1 MKSQPVDVVVLGV
14 GCTHFG
20 DLFGMS
26 ASDLVARAVNDALD
40 DAQLSREQVDAGWI
54 GTYFPHSGLAGTSLS
69 DAVGLAGKPVSR
81 VENYCV
87 TGTDAIRHGA
97 MAIESGWYDVV
108 VVAGV
113 EKLKERGDVG
123 IPDQG
128 EHDVIARGRSAP
140 GGFALSATAYL
151 AEYGLTTSVLDDV
164 AVKNH
169 DNGSEHPKAHLRRRI
184 TAEQAAAA
192 TEVSSPLRLYD
203 CCPTSDGAA
212 ALILGRREHARP
224 DRPTVSLRGIS
235 LASFAAHPYLQ
246 PGFNY
251 LGWPATV
258 SAAKEAYRQ
267 AGIGPADIDVAEV
280 HDCFTI
286 TELLTIEDL
295 GFAERGEGWRL
306 SSDGHTR
313 SDGSRPVNPS
323 GGLKAFG
330 HPVGATGVRMA
341 VEVVRQLQSR
351 AEGRQV
357 HEPRIGLTHNV
368 GGPGGAIAG
377 VAIWGRDDVLSPRS
391 GR

>member
-1 MKSQPVDVVVLGV
+1 MHDVVVLGV
-14 GCTHFG
+14 GCTRFG
-20 DLFGMS
+20 DHFALS
-26 ASDLVARAVNDALD
+26 AGELVAAAAGAALEDAGLT
-40 DAQLSREQVDAGWI
+40 REQVDAGWI
-54 GTYFPHSGLAGTSLS
+54 GSYFPHSGLAGTSLS
-69 DAVGLAGKPVSR
+69 DAVGLSGKPVSR

-97 MAIESGWYDVV
+97 MAVAAGWHDVV
-108 VVAGV
+108 LVAGV

-151 AEYGLTTSVLDDV
+151 NAYGLGTDVLDDV

-184 TAEQAAAA
+184 THDQAAAA
-192 TEVSSPLRLYD
+192 GVVASPLRLFD

-212 ALILGRREHARP
+212 ALILGRRELAKP
-224 DRPTVSLRGIS
+224 DLPVVSLRGIA

-246 PGFNY
+246 PGFDY
-251 LGWPATV
+251 LGWPATER
-258 SAAKEAYRQ
+258 AAREAYRR
-267 AGIGPADIDVAEV
+267 AGVGPDDIDVAEV

-295 GFAERGEGWRL
+295 GFAPRGEGWRL
-306 SSDGHTR
+306 SSEGATR
-313 SDGSRPVNPS
+313 PEGVKPVNPS

-330 HPVGATGVRMA
+330 HPVGASGVRMA
-341 VEVVRQLQSR
+341 VEVVRQLQLR
-351 AEGRQV
+351 AEGCQV
-357 HEPRIGLTHNV
+357 SEPSIGLTHNV

-377 VAIWGRDDVLSPRS
+377 VAVWGRDDAAPRH
-391 GR
+391 RAQ